1 MNKLNPSSIK
11 LIEEAVE
18 GEYNFIKKEEI
29 MEENIIT
36 LTIDGQEVKVKEGTT
51 ILQAAKQ
58 AGIDIPTLCFLKDIN
73 EVGDCRMCI
82 VEVEGR
88 RGFATSCIQTVEEG
102 MVVHTHTQNVLEAR
116 HVILDLIISN
126 HAKDCLTCTRSGNC
140 ELQTLATKFNVLNI
154 EFEGERT
161 EHKVDD
167 LSPSI
172 VRDFNKCILCRRCVA
187 ACKNV
192 QKIGAIDCINRG
204 FESCI
209 STVGDHSLNDVNCT
223 FCGQCI
229 EACPTGALHE
239 KETINDVWVK
249 LKDPETTVIVQTA
262 PAVRVALGEEFGM
275 PIGTNVVGKMV
286 TALKRLGF
294 NKVFDTNTGA
304 DLTIME
310 EANEFIER
318 FTKNDNLPL
327 ITSCSP
333 GWVKYIEM
341 NYPELL
347 PHLSSCKSPHQMF
360 GAILKTYYAKREG
373 LDPAKMYVVSVMPC
387 IAKKFERQRPEMKED
402 DLYDVDN
409 VITTRELAR
418 MIKQANKKK
427 KKLEDSNFDS
437 PMGEASGAG
446 AIFGTTGGV
455 MEAALRTAQDTLTG
469 KDLAKIDFEQVRGGE
484 GIKRATINIA
494 GKEINVVAASGLAN
508 ARTILEEIKSGK
520 ANYQFVE
527 IMACPGGCIMGGGQP
542 IKSSK
547 IRSEVDVRK
556 LRADALYSIDERS
569 IVRKSHENPVMKKLY
584 KDFLEKP
591 GSEIAEKLLHT
602 TYTKREKYNI

>member
-1 MNKLNPSSIK
+1 M
-11 LIEEAVE
+11 E
-18 GEYNFIKKEEI
+18 KE
-29 MEENIIT
+29 MVN
-36 LTIDGQEVKVKEGTT
+36 LTIDNQKVTVPKGTT
-51 ILQAAKQ
+51 ILEAAKT

-88 RGFATSCIQTVEEG
+88 KGFATSCIQTVEEG
-102 MVVHTHTQNVLEAR
+102 MVVHTNTQNVLEAR

-140 ELQTLATKFNVLNI
+140 ELQALATKFNVLNI

-161 EHKVDD
+161 EHKIDD

-204 FESCI
+204 FDSCI

-275 PIGTNVVGKMV
+275 PIGTNVAGKMI

-294 NKVFDTNTGA
+294 DKVFDTNTGA
-304 DLTIME
+304 DFTIME
-310 EANEFIER
+310 EAHEFVER
-318 FTKNDNLPL
+318 FTENDNLPM

-333 GWVKYIEM
+333 GWVKFIEM

-347 PHLSSCKSPHQMF
+347 PHLSSCKSPHEMF
-360 GAILKTYYAKREG
+360 GAILKTYYAQREG
-373 LDPAKMYVVSVMPC
+373 IDPSKMYVVSVMPC
-387 IAKKFERQRPEMKED
+387 IAKKFERQRPEMKEE

-418 MIKQANKKK
+418 MIKQANIEFE
-427 KKLEDSNFDS
+427 KLEDGTFDD
-437 PMGEASGAG
+437 PMGEATGAG

-455 MEAALRTAQDTLTG
+455 MEAALRTAQDILTG
-469 KDLAKIDFEQVRGGE
+469 ENLDKIDFEAVRGGE
-484 GIKRATINIA
+484 GIKRATVNIA
-494 GKEINVVAASGLAN
+494 GKDLKVVAASGLAN

-520 ANYQFVE
+520 ADYQFVE

-547 IRSEVDVRK
+547 VRAEVDVRK
-556 LRADALYSIDERS
+556 LRADALYTIDEKS
-569 IVRKSHENPVMKKLY
+569 TIRKSHKNPALQTIY
-584 KDFLEKP
+584 RNYLGEP
-591 GSEIAEKLLHT
+591 GGELAHKLLHT
-602 TYTKREKYNI
+602 SYTKREKYNI

>member
-1 MNKLNPSSIK
+1 MEKN
-11 LIEEAVE
+11 LI
-18 GEYNFIKKEEI
+18 N
-29 MEENIIT
+29 
-36 LTIDGQEVKVKEGTT
+36 LTIDGQKVTVPEGTT
-51 ILQAAKQ
+51 ILNAAKQ
-58 AGIDIPTLCFLKDIN
+58 VGIDIPTLCFLKDIN

-102 MVVHTHTQNVLEAR
+102 MVVHTHTPNVLEAR

-140 ELQTLATKFNVLNI
+140 ELQALATKFNVLNV
-154 EFEGERT
+154 EFPGEMT
-161 EHKVDD
+161 KHKIDD

-192 QKIGAIDCINRG
+192 QQIGAIDCINRG

-209 STVGDHSLNDVNCT
+209 STFGDNSLNDVNCT

-249 LKDPETTVIVQTA
+249 LKDPDAYVIVQTA

-275 PIGTNVVGKMV
+275 PIGTNVKGKMV

-294 NKVFDTNTGA
+294 DKVFDTNTGA
-304 DLTIME
+304 DFTIME
-310 EANEFIER
+310 EATEFIER
-318 FTKNDNLPL
+318 FKENDNLPM

-333 GWVKYIEM
+333 GWVKFIEM

-360 GAILKTYYAKREG
+360 GAICKTYFAEKQKI
-373 LDPAKMYVVSVMPC
+373 DPKKIYMVSVMPC
-387 IAKKFERQRPEMKED
+387 IAKKFESKRPEMEND
-402 DLYDVDN
+402 GLRDVDN

-418 MIKQANKKK
+418 MIKQANIEFE
-427 KKLEDSNFDS
+427 KLEDSQFDD
-437 PMGEASGAG
+437 PMGEATGAG

-455 MEAALRTAQDTLTG
+455 MEAALRTAQDILSG
-469 KDLAKIDFEQVRGGE
+469 KDLEKIDFKQVRNGK
-484 GIKRATINIA
+484 GIKRATVNIA
-494 GKEINVVAASGLAN
+494 GKDLNIVVASGLAN
-508 ARTILEEIKSGK
+508 ARKILEEIKEGK
-520 ANYQFVE
+520 ADYQFVE

-556 LRADALYSIDERS
+556 LRANALYTIDEKS
-569 IVRKSHENPVMKKLY
+569 VIRKSHENPTLQKIY
-584 KDFLEKP
+584 KEYLGKP
-591 GSEIAEKLLHT
+591 GGHLAHKLLHSAKGDGLFWHD
-602 TYTKREKYNI
+602 YKNK

>member
-1 MNKLNPSSIK
+1 
-11 LIEEAVE
+11 
-18 GEYNFIKKEEI
+18 
-29 MEENIIT
+29 MEENMVT
-36 LTIDGQEVKVKEGTT
+36 LTIDGETIKAKKGTT

-102 MVVHTHTQNVLEAR
+102 MVVHTHTPNVLEAR
-116 HVILDLIISN
+116 RTVLDLIISN

-140 ELQTLATKFNVLNI
+140 ELQELATKFNVLHV
-154 EFEGERT
+154 EYPGEMT
-161 EHKVDD
+161 KHKIDD
-167 LSPSI
+167 KSPAL

-187 ACKNV
+187 TCKNV
-192 QKIGAIDCINRG
+192 QGIGAIDCINRG

-239 KETINDVWVK
+239 KETIKEAWAK
-249 LKDPETTVIVQTA
+249 LKDPDTYVIAQTA
-262 PAVRVALGEEFGM
+262 PSIRVALGEEFGM
-275 PIGTNVVGKMV
+275 DIGTNVEGKMI

-304 DLTIME
+304 DFTIME
-310 EANEFIER
+310 EATEFVER
-318 FTKNDNLPL
+318 FKENAELPMM
-327 ITSCSP
+327 TSCCP
-333 GWVKYIEM
+333 GWVRYIEE

-360 GAILKTYYAKREG
+360 GALLKTYYAKKENI
-373 LDPAKMYVVSVMPC
+373 DPSKIYVISIMPC
-387 IAKKFERQRPEMKED
+387 VAKKFEAIRPEMKND
-402 DLYDVDN
+402 GLYDVDN
-409 VITTRELAR
+409 VITTRELSR
-418 MIKQANKKK
+418 MIKQANIEFT
-427 KKLEDSNFDS
+427 KLEDSEFDN
-437 PMGEASGAG
+437 PMGEATGAA

-455 MEAALRTAQDTLTG
+455 MEAALRTAGDLLTG
-469 KDLAKIDFEQVRGGE
+469 EDLEKIDFKEVRGGK
-484 GIKRATINIA
+484 GIKKATVNIA
-494 GKEINVVAASGLAN
+494 GKEIKVVAASGLKN
-508 ARTILEEIKSGK
+508 AREILEEIKSGK
-520 ANYQFVE
+520 ADYQFVE

-547 IRSEVDVRK
+547 IRADVDVRK
-556 LRADALYSIDERS
+556 LRSEALYTIDEKS
-569 IVRKSHENPVMKKLY
+569 TIRKSHENPVLKTIY
-584 KDFLEKP
+584 KEYLGNP
-591 GSEIAEKLLHT
+591 GGELAHKLLHT
-602 TYTKREKYNI
+602 HYEKREKYNI

>member
-1 MNKLNPSSIK
+1 M
-11 LIEEAVE
+11 V
-18 GEYNFIKKEEI
+18 
-29 MEENIIT
+29 T
-36 LTIDGQEVKVKEGTT
+36 LTIDDQKVCVPEGTT
-51 ILQAAKQ
+51 IIQAAKQ
-58 AGIDIPTLCFLKDIN
+58 AGIDIPTLCFLKEIN

-102 MVVHTHTQNVLEAR
+102 MVVHTHTPNVLEAR

-140 ELQTLATKFNVLNI
+140 ELQALAVKFNVLNI

-161 EHKVDD
+161 KHRVDD

-192 QKIGAIDCINRG
+192 QGIGAIDCINRG

-239 KETINDVWVK
+239 KETINDVWIK
-249 LKDPETTVIVQTA
+249 LKDPETTVLVQTA

-275 PIGTNVVGKMV
+275 PIGTNVQGKMV

-294 NKVFDTNTGA
+294 DKVFDTNTGA
-304 DLTIME
+304 DFTIME

-318 FTKNDNLPL
+318 FKERDNLPM

-333 GWVKYIEM
+333 GWVRYIEM

-347 PHLSSCKSPHQMF
+347 PHLSTCKSPHQMF
-360 GAILKTYYAKREG
+360 GALLKTYYAQKEG
-373 LDPAKMYVVSVMPC
+373 LDPEKIYVVSVMPC
-387 IAKKFERQRPEMKED
+387 IAKKFERERPEMKENG
-402 DLYDVDN
+402 LYDVDN

-418 MIKQANKKK
+418 MIKQANIEFE
-427 KKLEDSNFDS
+427 KLEDSPYDA

-455 MEAALRTAQDTLTG
+455 MEAALRTAQDVLTG
-469 KDLAKIDFEQVRGGE
+469 EDLPKINFEQVRGGE
-484 GIKRATINIA
+484 GIKRATITIA
-494 GKEINVVAASGLAN
+494 GKPISVVAASGLSN
-508 ARTILEEIKSGK
+508 AKKILDEIKSGK
-520 ANYQFVE
+520 SNYQFVE

-556 LRADALYSIDERS
+556 LRADSLYSIDERS
-569 IVRKSHENPVMKKLY
+569 TIRKSHENPVVKKIY
-584 KDFLEKP
+584 DEFLEKP
-591 GSEIAEKLLHT
+591 GSYRAEKLLHT
-602 TYTKREKYNI
+602 KYTAREKYRI